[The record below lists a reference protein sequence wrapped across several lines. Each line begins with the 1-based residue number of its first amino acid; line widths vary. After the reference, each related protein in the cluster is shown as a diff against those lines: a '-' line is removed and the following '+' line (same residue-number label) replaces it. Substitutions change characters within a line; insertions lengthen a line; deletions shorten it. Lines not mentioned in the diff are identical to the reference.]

1 MDKMKNSGMSET
13 MQTLTR
19 KSACVMLSL
28 LLLLSAVLPVKA
40 AAETAS
46 AKVVRVGSFE
56 DTFNYVNEKGA
67 RKGYGYELL
76 ETLSGYTGWQFEYV
90 TCDWSD
96 CFEKL
101 KNGEVDI
108 IGGISYTEDR
118 TQEMLFSDESMGVEK
133 YYLYADLSRADISA
147 SDFKTLNGKKI
158 GVLMGTEPEV
168 MLAEWE
174 EKYGLKTEHV
184 NISNNEDVKQKL
196 ANHEIDCFV
205 SLEESFWAERGIS
218 TITRV
223 GESGIYYAIN
233 KNRPDIKEE
242 LDDAMRALDEAVP
255 FYTADLYK
263 RYFSMDYTPIL
274 TGEEKAWL
282 RKHGAIR
289 MGFLASDSGVSTY
302 DPATGEFT
310 GVITDYI
317 QFAADCLGNQELEF
331 QLVGYDSKEA
341 ELDALKSG
349 EIDMIFHCDQ
359 NPNLAEEYHF
369 ACTNTTWTSNLMAVT
384 NKQHFNENN
393 VNRIV
398 VPQNKLSL
406 KKYLAFYY
414 PQWEIVDCDTQ
425 EDAARLVKDGQAD
438 CFVTGI
444 SSENKYSKKY
454 SFYSVPLV
462 NPVRSCFAVNSGN
475 RSLLSILNKTIKAM
489 PVNML
494 AGALAMYKSSAR
506 KVTLSD
512 FIRDNFFKVMLISSI
527 AVAVV
532 LLTILMLLQKA
543 RKAEA
548 AARKAAS
555 DTQELNAK
563 LQVAVEKAE
572 SANRAKSTFLS
583 NMSHDIRTPMNAII
597 GFTTLALSNIDDTDR
612 VKDYLGKTLASSN
625 HLLSLINDVL
635 DMSRIE
641 SGKIHLEEVE
651 VNLSDVLHDLKT
663 IVSGQIYAK
672 QLELYMDAMDVTDE
686 DVYCDKTRLNQ
697 ILLNLLSNA
706 IKFTPAGGTVS
717 VRVRQLAGKVRGCGQ
732 YEFRIKDNGIGM
744 SQEFAQKIF
753 EPFERERT
761 STVSRIQGTG
771 LGMAITKNIV
781 DMMGGT
787 IEVQTAQ
794 GKGTEFTVCVPMRAQ
809 TEQRPVEKITELEG
823 LKALVVDDDFNTCD
837 SVTKMLV
844 KVGMRAEWTLSGKE
858 AVLRARQSIEMSDVY
873 HAYIIDWRL
882 PDMNGIEVTRQIR
895 SLHDDTPIIIL
906 TAYDWSDIE
915 VEAKAAGV
923 TAFCAKPMFMS
934 DLRETLMSA
943 LGQKPADAVQRLLPE
958 KNADFKGKHILLV
971 EDNELNREIAQEIL
985 REYGFLVDSAE
996 NGAVAVEKVS
1006 TTAPGSYD
1014 LVLMDVQMPIMDGY
1028 TATRKIRARR
1038 PKPLKSLR
1046 RHHGAGGRLGTQRRR
1061 VGHHPPLQT
1070 LRKAQLQPCG
1080 GRRQPHEAHEHC
1092 HEAAVLSAVPAGLY

>member
-1 MDKMKNSGMSET
+1 MGKMKNFGTSET
-13 MQTLTR
+13 MQTLMR
-19 KSACVMLSL
+19 KSVCALLCL
-28 LLLLSAVLPVKA
+28 LLLLSVVLPVKA
-40 AAETAS
+40 AAETAP

-76 ETLSGYTGWQFEYV
+76 QTLSGYTGWQFEYV

-101 KNGEVDI
+101 ENGEIDI
-108 IGGISYTEDR
+108 MGGISYTEDR
-118 TQEMLFSDESMGVEK
+118 TEEMLFSDEPMGVEK

-158 GVLMGTEPEV
+158 SVLMGTEPEV
-168 MLAEWE
+168 MLTEWE
-174 EKYGLKTEHV
+174 EKYGLETEHV
-184 NISNNEDVKQKL
+184 NISNNDDVKQKL

-263 RYFSMDYTPIL
+263 RYFSLDYTPIL

-282 RKHGAIR
+282 REHGAIK
-289 MGFLASDSGVSTY
+289 MGFLTSNRGVSTF
-302 DPATGEFT
+302 DPATGELT

-317 QFAADCLGNQELEF
+317 QFAANCLGNQELEF

-349 EIDMIFHCDQ
+349 EIDMIFHFDQ

-369 ACTNTTWTSNLMAVT
+369 ARTNTTWTSNLMAVT
-384 NKQHFNENN
+384 NKQHFNENS
-393 VNRIV
+393 VNRIA

-454 SFYSVPLV
+454 SFYSVPLL
-462 NPVRSCFAVNSGN
+462 NPVKSCFAVNSGN

-512 FIRDNFFKVMLISSI
+512 FIKDNFFKVMLISSI

-548 AARKAAS
+548 AARKAAN

-572 SANRAKSTFLS
+572 SANRAKSTFLF

-597 GFTTLALSNIDDTDR
+597 GYAD
-612 VKDYLGKTLASSN
+612 LASR
-625 HLLSLINDVL
+625 HLDDPAKLKNYMENIQVCGQNLLMLLNNVL
-635 DMSRIE
+635 DLARIE
-641 SGKIHLEEVE
+641 NDKTEMEYSV
-651 VNLSDVLHDLKT
+651 SDIEKDFRNCVAMFRNQADSK
-663 IVSGQIYAK
+663 GQTLMVTTQLQYPYIYADIPH
-672 QLELYMDAMDVTDE
+672 LTEICT
-686 DVYCDKTRLNQ
+686 
-697 ILLNLLSNA
+697 NLVSNA
-706 IKFTPAGGTVS
+706 VKYTGAGGTIRCDVTQKPGEKEGWCDT
-717 VRVRQLAGKVRGCGQ
+717 VITVA
-732 YEFRIKDNGIGM
+732 DNGIGM
-744 SQEFAQKIF
+744 SQEFQKHIF

-761 STVSRIQGTG
+761 STVSKVEGSGIGMGIVKKLVG
-771 LGMAITKNIV
+771 L
-781 DMMGGT
+781 MGGT
-787 IEVQTAQ
+787 VEVESRIGVGST
-794 GKGTEFTVCVPMRAQ
+794 FTVTIPCRIASEDETQAKRETNPSDQKCLCGTRILLTEDNDLNAEIAVELLQEEGCTVDRAKDGVECVDMLEKAANGTYQ
-809 TEQRPVEKITELEG
+809 LILMDIQMPV
-823 LKALVVDDDFNTCD
+823 
-837 SVTKMLV
+837 
-844 KVGMRAEWTLSGKE
+844 
-858 AVLRARQSIEMSDVY
+858 
-873 HAYIIDWRL
+873 
-882 PDMNGIEVTRQIR
+882 MNG
-895 SLHDDTPIIIL
+895 
-906 TAYDWSDIE
+906 YD
-915 VEAKAAGV
+915 AA
-923 TAFCAKPMFMS
+923 
-934 DLRETLMSA
+934 
-943 LGQKPADAVQRLLPE
+943 
-958 KNADFKGKHILLV
+958 
-971 EDNELNREIAQEIL
+971 
-985 REYGFLVDSAE
+985 
-996 NGAVAVEKVS
+996 
-1006 TTAPGSYD
+1006 
-1014 LVLMDVQMPIMDGY
+1014 
-1028 TATRKIRARR
+1028 RKIRGLDDPQKANIPIIAMTANAFTEDRQVALDAGMNDHIA
-1038 PKPLKSLR
+1038 KPINMNVL
-1046 RHHGAGGRLGTQRRR
+1046 
-1061 VGHHPPLQT
+1061 VPT
-1070 LRKAQLQPCG
+1070 LRKYL
-1080 GRRQPHEAHEHC
+1080 
-1092 HEAAVLSAVPAGLY
+1092 

>member
-1 MDKMKNSGMSET
+1 

-101 KNGEVDI
+101 KNGEIDI

-118 TQEMLFSDESMGVEK
+118 TQEMLFSDEPMGVEK
-133 YYLYADLSRADISA
+133 YYLYADLARADISA

-233 KNRPDIKEE
+233 KNRPDIKEK

-289 MGFLASDSGVSTY
+289 MGFLASDSGVSTF

-943 LGQKPADAVQRLLPE
+943 LGQKLTDASQEIPPE
-958 KNADFKGKHILLV
+958 KNADFKDRHILLV

-1028 TATRKIRARR
+1028 TATRKIRALDDPARAKLPILAMTANAFDEDRR
-1038 PKPLKSLR
+1038 NALESGMNGFLSKPIVIDDLVQELHKIL
-1046 RHHGAGGRLGTQRRR
+1046 
-1061 VGHHPPLQT
+1061 
-1070 LRKAQLQPCG
+1070 
-1080 GRRQPHEAHEHC
+1080 
-1092 HEAAVLSAVPAGLY
+1092 

>member
-101 KNGEVDI
+101 KNGEIDI

-118 TQEMLFSDESMGVEK
+118 TQEMLFSDEPMGVEK
-133 YYLYADLSRADISA
+133 YYLYADLARADISA

-289 MGFLASDSGVSTY
+289 MGFLASDSGVSTF

-393 VNRIV
+393 VNRIA

-512 FIRDNFFKVMLISSI
+512 FIKDNFFKVMLISSI

-663 IVSGQIYAK
+663 IVSGQIFAK
-672 QLELYMDAMDVTDE
+672 QLELYMDVMDVTDE

-923 TAFCAKPMFMS
+923 TAFCSKPMFMS

-943 LGQKPADAVQRLLPE
+943 LGQKSADAVQGLLPE

-985 REYGFLVDSAE
+985 REYGFLVDTAE

-1006 TTAPGSYD
+1006 TAAPGSYD

-1028 TATRKIRARR
+1028 TATRKIRALDDPARAKLPILAMTANAFDEDRR
-1038 PKPLKSLR
+1038 NALESGMNGFLSKPIVIDDLV
-1046 RHHGAGGRLGTQRRR
+1046 QE
-1061 VGHHPPLQT
+1061 
-1070 LRKAQLQPCG
+1070 LRKIL
-1080 GRRQPHEAHEHC
+1080 
-1092 HEAAVLSAVPAGLY
+1092 

>member
-101 KNGEVDI
+101 KNGEIDI

-118 TQEMLFSDESMGVEK
+118 TQEMLFSDEPMGVEK

-147 SDFKTLNGKKI
+147 SDFKTLNGQKI

-255 FYTADLYK
+255 FYTADLYQ

-289 MGFLASDSGVSTY
+289 MGFLASDSGVSTF

-393 VNRIV
+393 VNRIA

-425 EDAARLVKDGQAD
+425 EDAAKLVKDGQAD

-475 RSLLSILNKTIKAM
+475 RHLLSILNKTIKAM
-489 PVNML
+489 PINML
-494 AGALAMYKSSAR
+494 TGSLAMYKSSSR
-506 KVTLSD
+506 KVTLSE
-512 FIRDNFFKVMLISSI
+512 FIRDNFFMVLLVSSI
-527 AVAVV
+527 FVAVI
-532 LLTILMLLQKA
+532 LLAILKLLRKA

-548 AARKAAS
+548 AARKAAN
-555 DTQELNAK
+555 DTQELNEK
-563 LQVAVEKAE
+563 LQIAAENAE
-572 SANRAKSTFLS
+572 SANLAKSTFLF

-597 GFTTLALSNIDDTDR
+597 GYAD
-612 VKDYLGKTLASSN
+612 LASRHSDDPEKLKKYMEN
-625 HLLSLINDVL
+625 IQVCGQNLLMLLNNVLDLARIENDKTEMEYSVSDIEKDFRNCIAMFRNQADSKGQTLTVTTHLLHPYVYVDIP
-635 DMSRIE
+635 
-641 SGKIHLEEVE
+641 HLTEVCT
-651 VNLSDVLHDLKT
+651 NLV
-663 IVSGQIYAK
+663 
-672 QLELYMDAMDVTDE
+672 
-686 DVYCDKTRLNQ
+686 
-697 ILLNLLSNA
+697 SNA
-706 IKFTPAGGTVS
+706 VKYTGAGGTICCDITQKPGEKEGWCDTV
-717 VRVRQLAGKVRGCGQ
+717 VTVA
-732 YEFRIKDNGIGM
+732 DNGIGM
-744 SQEFAQKIF
+744 SQEFQKHIF

-761 STVSRIQGTG
+761 STVSKVEGSGIGMGIVKKLVG
-771 LGMAITKNIV
+771 L
-781 DMMGGT
+781 MGGT
-787 IEVQTAQ
+787 
-794 GKGTEFTVCVPMRAQ
+794 
-809 TEQRPVEKITELEG
+809 
-823 LKALVVDDDFNTCD
+823 
-837 SVTKMLV
+837 
-844 KVGMRAEWTLSGKE
+844 
-858 AVLRARQSIEMSDVY
+858 
-873 HAYIIDWRL
+873 
-882 PDMNGIEVTRQIR
+882 
-895 SLHDDTPIIIL
+895 
-906 TAYDWSDIE
+906 
-915 VEAKAAGV
+915 
-923 TAFCAKPMFMS
+923 
-934 DLRETLMSA
+934 
-943 LGQKPADAVQRLLPE
+943 
-958 KNADFKGKHILLV
+958 
-971 EDNELNREIAQEIL
+971 
-985 REYGFLVDSAE
+985 
-996 NGAVAVEKVS
+996 VAVESKIGVGS
-1006 TTAPGSYD
+1006 TFTVTIPCRIASEDETQAKRETNPSDQKCLCGTRILLTEDND
-1014 LVLMDVQMPIMDGY
+1014 LNAEIATELLQEEGCTVDRAKDGVECVDMLEKAANGTYQLILMDIQMPVMNGY
-1028 TATRKIRARR
+1028 DAAKKIRRMDDPQKANIPIIAMTANAFTEDRQAALDAGMNDHIA
-1038 PKPLKSLR
+1038 KPINMNVL
-1046 RHHGAGGRLGTQRRR
+1046 
-1061 VGHHPPLQT
+1061 VPT
-1070 LRKAQLQPCG
+1070 LRKYL
-1080 GRRQPHEAHEHC
+1080 
-1092 HEAAVLSAVPAGLY
+1092 

>member
-1 MDKMKNSGMSET
+1 MGKMKNFGTSET
-13 MQTLTR
+13 MQTLMR
-19 KSACVMLSL
+19 KSVCVMLSL

-40 AAETAS
+40 AEETAP

-76 ETLSGYTGWQFEYV
+76 QTLSGYTGWQFEYV

-101 KNGEVDI
+101 ENGEIDI
-108 IGGISYTEDR
+108 MGAISYTEDR
-118 TQEMLFSDESMGVEK
+118 AEEMLFSDEPMGEEK

-147 SDFKTLNGKKI
+147 SDYKTLNGKKI

-168 MLAEWE
+168 MLTEWE

-196 ANHEIDCFV
+196 ADHEIDCFV

-233 KNRPDIKEE
+233 KNRPDLKEE

-263 RYFSMDYTPIL
+263 RYFSLDYTPIL

-282 RKHGAIR
+282 REHGAIK
-289 MGFLASDSGVSTY
+289 MGFLTSNRGVSTF
-302 DPATGEFT
+302 DPATGELT

-317 QFAADCLGNQELEF
+317 QFAANCLGNQELEF

-349 EIDMIFHCDQ
+349 EIDMIFHFDQ
-359 NPNLAEEYHF
+359 SPNLAEEYHF

-393 VNRIV
+393 VNRIA

-425 EDAARLVKDGQAD
+425 EDAAKLVKDGQAD
-438 CFVTGI
+438 CFVTWI

-512 FIRDNFFKVMLISSI
+512 FIKDNFFKVMLISSI

-548 AARKAAS
+548 AARKAAN

-572 SANRAKSTFLS
+572 SANRAKSTFLF

-597 GFTTLALSNIDDTDR
+597 GYAD
-612 VKDYLGKTLASSN
+612 LASR
-625 HLLSLINDVL
+625 HLDDPAKLKNYMENIQVCGQNLLMLLNNVL
-635 DMSRIE
+635 DLARIE
-641 SGKIHLEEVE
+641 NDKTEMEYSV
-651 VNLSDVLHDLKT
+651 SDIEKDFRNCVAMFRNQADSK
-663 IVSGQIYAK
+663 GQTLMVTTQLQYPYIYADIPH
-672 QLELYMDAMDVTDE
+672 LTEICT
-686 DVYCDKTRLNQ
+686 
-697 ILLNLLSNA
+697 NLVSNA
-706 IKFTPAGGTVS
+706 VKYTGAGGTIRCNVT
-717 VRVRQLAGKVRGCGQ
+717 QKPGKKEGWCDTVVTVA
-732 YEFRIKDNGIGM
+732 DNGIGM
-744 SQEFAQKIF
+744 SQEFQKHIF

-761 STVSRIQGTG
+761 STVSKVEGSGIGMGIVKKLVG
-771 LGMAITKNIV
+771 L
-781 DMMGGT
+781 MGGT
-787 IEVQTAQ
+787 
-794 GKGTEFTVCVPMRAQ
+794 
-809 TEQRPVEKITELEG
+809 
-823 LKALVVDDDFNTCD
+823 
-837 SVTKMLV
+837 
-844 KVGMRAEWTLSGKE
+844 
-858 AVLRARQSIEMSDVY
+858 
-873 HAYIIDWRL
+873 
-882 PDMNGIEVTRQIR
+882 
-895 SLHDDTPIIIL
+895 
-906 TAYDWSDIE
+906 
-915 VEAKAAGV
+915 
-923 TAFCAKPMFMS
+923 
-934 DLRETLMSA
+934 
-943 LGQKPADAVQRLLPE
+943 
-958 KNADFKGKHILLV
+958 
-971 EDNELNREIAQEIL
+971 
-985 REYGFLVDSAE
+985 
-996 NGAVAVEKVS
+996 VAVESKIGV
-1006 TTAPGSYD
+1006 GSKFTVTIPCRIASEDETQAKRETNPSDQKCLCGTRILLTEDND
-1014 LVLMDVQMPIMDGY
+1014 LNAEIAVELLQEEGCTVDRAKDGVECVDMLEKAANGTYQLILMDIQMPVMNGY
-1028 TATRKIRARR
+1028 DAARKIRGLDDPQKANIPIIAMTANAFTEDRQVALDAGMNDHIA
-1038 PKPLKSLR
+1038 KPINMNVL
-1046 RHHGAGGRLGTQRRR
+1046 
-1061 VGHHPPLQT
+1061 VPT
-1070 LRKAQLQPCG
+1070 LRKYL
-1080 GRRQPHEAHEHC
+1080 
-1092 HEAAVLSAVPAGLY
+1092 

>member
-1 MDKMKNSGMSET
+1 

-101 KNGEVDI
+101 KNGEIDI

-118 TQEMLFSDESMGVEK
+118 TQEMLFSDEPMGVEK

-289 MGFLASDSGVSTY
+289 MGFLASDSGVSTF

-393 VNRIV
+393 VNRIA

-512 FIRDNFFKVMLISSI
+512 FIKDNFFKVMLISSI

-761 STVSRIQGTG
+761 STVSGIQGTG

-1006 TTAPGSYD
+1006 TAAPGSYD
-1014 LVLMDVQMPIMDGY
+1014 LLLMDVQMPIMDGY
-1028 TATRKIRARR
+1028 TATRKIRALDDPARAKLPILAMTANAFDEDRR
-1038 PKPLKSLR
+1038 NALESGMNGFLSKPIVIDDLVQELHKIL
-1046 RHHGAGGRLGTQRRR
+1046 
-1061 VGHHPPLQT
+1061 
-1070 LRKAQLQPCG
+1070 
-1080 GRRQPHEAHEHC
+1080 
-1092 HEAAVLSAVPAGLY
+1092 

>member
-46 AKVVRVGSFE
+46 AKVVRVGLFE

-101 KNGEVDI
+101 KNGEIDI

-118 TQEMLFSDESMGVEK
+118 TQEMLFSDEPMGVEK

-168 MLAEWE
+168 MLTEWE

-233 KNRPDIKEE
+233 KKRPDIKEE
-242 LDDAMRALDEAVP
+242 LGDAMRALDEAVP

-289 MGFLASDSGVSTY
+289 MGFLASDSGVSTF

-393 VNRIV
+393 VNRIA

-512 FIRDNFFKVMLISSI
+512 FIKDNFFKVMLISSI

-717 VRVRQLAGKVRGCGQ
+717 VRVRQLAGKVHGCGQ

-744 SQEFAQKIF
+744 SQEFAKKIF

-809 TEQRPVEKITELEG
+809 TEQRLVEKITELEG

-923 TAFCAKPMFMS
+923 TAFCSKPMFMS

-985 REYGFLVDSAE
+985 QEYGFLVDSAE

-1006 TTAPGSYD
+1006 TAAPGSYD

-1028 TATRKIRARR
+1028 TATRKIRALDDPARAKLPILAMTANAFDEDRR
-1038 PKPLKSLR
+1038 NALESGMNGFLSKPIVIGDLVQELHKIL
-1046 RHHGAGGRLGTQRRR
+1046 
-1061 VGHHPPLQT
+1061 
-1070 LRKAQLQPCG
+1070 
-1080 GRRQPHEAHEHC
+1080 
-1092 HEAAVLSAVPAGLY
+1092 

>member
-1 MDKMKNSGMSET
+1 

-101 KNGEVDI
+101 KNGEIDI

-118 TQEMLFSDESMGVEK
+118 TQEMLFSDEPMGVEK

-289 MGFLASDSGVSTY
+289 MGFLASDSGVSTF

-393 VNRIV
+393 VNRIA

-512 FIRDNFFKVMLISSI
+512 FIKDNFFKVMLISSI

-572 SANRAKSTFLS
+572 SANCAKSTFLS

-641 SGKIHLEEVE
+641 SGKNHLEEVE

-858 AVLRARQSIEMSDVY
+858 AVLRARQSIEMSDAY

-895 SLHDDTPIIIL
+895 SLNNDTPIIIL
-906 TAYDWSDIE
+906 TAYDWSDLE

-923 TAFCAKPMFMS
+923 TAFCPKPMFMS
-934 DLRETLMSA
+934 DLHETLMNA
-943 LGQKPADAVQRLLPE
+943 IGQTQTDAAQELLPK
-958 KNADFKGKHILLV
+958 KNTNFKGRHILLV

-985 REYGFLVDSAE
+985 CEYGFRVDTAE

-1006 TTAPGSYD
+1006 TAAPGSYD
-1014 LVLMDVQMPIMDGY
+1014 LVLMDVQMPVMDGY
-1028 TATRKIRARR
+1028 TATRQIRALGDPALAKIPILAMTANAFDEDRR
-1038 PKPLKSLR
+1038 NALESGMTGFLSKPIVIGDLV
-1046 RHHGAGGRLGTQRRR
+1046 QE
-1061 VGHHPPLQT
+1061 
-1070 LRKAQLQPCG
+1070 LRKIL
-1080 GRRQPHEAHEHC
+1080 
-1092 HEAAVLSAVPAGLY
+1092 

>member
-101 KNGEVDI
+101 KNGEIDI

-118 TQEMLFSDESMGVEK
+118 TQEMLFSDEPMGVEK

-147 SDFKTLNGKKI
+147 SDFKTLNGQKI

-255 FYTADLYK
+255 FYTADLYQ

-289 MGFLASDSGVSTY
+289 MGFLASDSGVSTF

-393 VNRIV
+393 VNRIA

-425 EDAARLVKDGQAD
+425 EDAAKLVKDGQAD

-512 FIRDNFFKVMLISSI
+512 FIKDNFFKVMLISSI

-672 QLELYMDAMDVTDE
+672 QLELYMDVMDVTDE

-717 VRVRQLAGKVRGCGQ
+717 VRVRQLAGKVHGCGQ

-943 LGQKPADAVQRLLPE
+943 LGQKPADAVQGLLPE

-985 REYGFLVDSAE
+985 QEYGFLVDTAE

-1006 TTAPGSYD
+1006 TAAPGSYD

-1028 TATRKIRARR
+1028 TATRKIRALDDPARAKLPILAMTANAFDEDRR
-1038 PKPLKSLR
+1038 NALESGMNGFLSKPIVIDDLVQELHKIL
-1046 RHHGAGGRLGTQRRR
+1046 
-1061 VGHHPPLQT
+1061 
-1070 LRKAQLQPCG
+1070 
-1080 GRRQPHEAHEHC
+1080 
-1092 HEAAVLSAVPAGLY
+1092 

>member
-1 MDKMKNSGMSET
+1 

-101 KNGEVDI
+101 KNGEIDI

-118 TQEMLFSDESMGVEK
+118 TQEMLFSDEPMGVEK

-289 MGFLASDSGVSTY
+289 MGFLASDSGVSTF

-393 VNRIV
+393 VNRIA

-512 FIRDNFFKVMLISSI
+512 FIKDNFFKVMLISSI

-597 GFTTLALSNIDDTDR
+597 GFTTLALSNIDDKDR
-612 VKDYLGKTLASSN
+612 VKDYLAKTLASSN

-672 QLELYMDAMDVTDE
+672 QLELYMDVMDVTDE
-686 DVYCDKTRLNQ
+686 DVYCDKNRLNQ

-717 VRVRQLAGKVRGCGQ
+717 VRVRQLAGKVHGCGQ

-858 AVLRARQSIEMSDVY
+858 AVLRSRQSIEMSDVY

-943 LGQKPADAVQRLLPE
+943 LGQKPADAVQGLLPE

-1006 TTAPGSYD
+1006 TAAPGSYD

-1028 TATRKIRARR
+1028 TATRKIRALDDPARAKLPILAMTANAFDEDRR
-1038 PKPLKSLR
+1038 NALESGMNGFLSKPIVIDDLMQELHKIL
-1046 RHHGAGGRLGTQRRR
+1046 
-1061 VGHHPPLQT
+1061 
-1070 LRKAQLQPCG
+1070 
-1080 GRRQPHEAHEHC
+1080 
-1092 HEAAVLSAVPAGLY
+1092 

>member
-101 KNGEVDI
+101 KNGEIDI

-118 TQEMLFSDESMGVEK
+118 TQEMLFSDEPMGVEK

-289 MGFLASDSGVSTY
+289 MGFLASDSGVSTF

-393 VNRIV
+393 VNRIA

-512 FIRDNFFKVMLISSI
+512 FIKDNFFKVMLISSI

-612 VKDYLGKTLASSN
+612 VKDYLAKTLASSN

-717 VRVRQLAGKVRGCGQ
+717 VRVRQLVGKVRGCGQ

-858 AVLRARQSIEMSDVY
+858 AVLRARQSIEMSDAY

-923 TAFCAKPMFMS
+923 TAFCAKPMFMF

-943 LGQKPADAVQRLLPE
+943 LGQKPADAVQGLLPE

-1006 TTAPGSYD
+1006 TAAPGSYD

-1028 TATRKIRARR
+1028 TATRKIRALDDPARAKLPILAMTANAFDEDRR
-1038 PKPLKSLR
+1038 NALESGMNCFLSKPIVIDDLVQELHKIL
-1046 RHHGAGGRLGTQRRR
+1046 
-1061 VGHHPPLQT
+1061 
-1070 LRKAQLQPCG
+1070 
-1080 GRRQPHEAHEHC
+1080 
-1092 HEAAVLSAVPAGLY
+1092 

>member
-1 MDKMKNSGMSET
+1 MLQYMLDTLVYILFKKLLTTGCDQGCHELLETCAMEIKRNETVWGGERLDEMKNSGMSET
-13 MQTLTR
+13 MRSLTR
-19 KSACVMLSL
+19 KSVCALLSL

-40 AAETAS
+40 VAETAPI
-46 AKVVRVGSFE
+46 KIIRVGSFE
-56 DTFNYVNEKGA
+56 DTFNYCNEKGT

-76 ETLSGYTGWQFEYV
+76 QTLSGYTGWQFEYV

-101 KNGEVDI
+101 KNGEIDI
-108 IGGISYTEDR
+108 MGGISYTEDR
-118 TQEMLFSDESMGVEK
+118 AEEMLFSDEPMGEEK
-133 YYLYADLSRADISA
+133 YYLYVDLSRADISA
-147 SDFKTLNGKKI
+147 SNFKTLNGKKV

-168 MLAEWE
+168 MLTEWE
-174 EKYGLKTEHV
+174 EKYGLKTQHV

-205 SLEESFWAERGIS
+205 SLEESLWAELGIS

-223 GESGIYYAIN
+223 GKSGIYYVLN
-233 KNRPDIKEE
+233 KDRSDLKEE
-242 LDDAMRALDEAVP
+242 LDNAMRALDEAAP

-263 RYFSMDYTPIL
+263 RYFSLDYIPIL

-282 RKHGAIR
+282 KEHGAIK
-289 MGFLASDSGVSTY
+289 MGFLTSDSGVSTF

-393 VNRIV
+393 VNRIA

-512 FIRDNFFKVMLISSI
+512 FIKDNFFMVLLVSSI
-527 AVAVV
+527 AVAVI
-532 LLTILMLLQKA
+532 LLTILKLLRKA

-548 AARKAAS
+548 AARKAAN

-563 LQVAVEKAE
+563 LQIAVENAE
-572 SANRAKSTFLS
+572 SANHAKSTFLF

-597 GFTTLALSNIDDTDR
+597 GYAD
-612 VKDYLGKTLASSN
+612 LASRHLDDPAKLEKYMENIQVCGQNLLMLLNNVLDLARIENDKTEMEYSVSDVDKDFRN
-625 HLLSLINDVL
+625 CVAMFQNQADSKGQTLMVTAHLLYPYVYADIP
-635 DMSRIE
+635 
-641 SGKIHLEEVE
+641 HLTEVCT
-651 VNLSDVLHDLKT
+651 NLV
-663 IVSGQIYAK
+663 
-672 QLELYMDAMDVTDE
+672 
-686 DVYCDKTRLNQ
+686 
-697 ILLNLLSNA
+697 SNA
-706 IKFTPAGGTVS
+706 VKYTGAGGTIHCDVT
-717 VRVRQLAGKVRGCGQ
+717 QKPGKKEGWCDMVVTVA
-732 YEFRIKDNGIGM
+732 DNGIGM
-744 SQEFAQKIF
+744 SQEFQKHIF

-761 STVSRIQGTG
+761 STVSKVEGSGIGMGIVKKLVELMSGTVEVESKIGVGSKFTVTIPCRIASGDETQAKRETNPSDQKCLCGTRILLTEDNDLNAEIAVELLREEG
-771 LGMAITKNIV
+771 CTVDRAKDGVECV
-781 DMMGGT
+781 DMLEKAANGT
-787 IEVQTAQ
+787 YQMILMDIQMPVMNGYDAAKKIRRMDDPQKAGIPIIAMTANAFSEDKQ
-794 GKGTEFTVCVPMRAQ
+794 A
-809 TEQRPVEKITELEG
+809 
-823 LKALVVDDDFNTCD
+823 ALD
-837 SVTKMLV
+837 
-844 KVGMRAEWTLSGKE
+844 VGMNDH
-858 AVLRARQSIEMSDVY
+858 I
-873 HAYIIDWRL
+873 
-882 PDMNGIEVTRQIR
+882 
-895 SLHDDTPIIIL
+895 
-906 TAYDWSDIE
+906 
-915 VEAKAAGV
+915 
-923 TAFCAKPMFMS
+923 AKPINMNI
-934 DLRETLMSA
+934 LVPTI
-943 LGQKPADAVQRLLPE
+943 QKYL
-958 KNADFKGKHILLV
+958 
-971 EDNELNREIAQEIL
+971 
-985 REYGFLVDSAE
+985 
-996 NGAVAVEKVS
+996 
-1006 TTAPGSYD
+1006 
-1014 LVLMDVQMPIMDGY
+1014 
-1028 TATRKIRARR
+1028 
-1038 PKPLKSLR
+1038 
-1046 RHHGAGGRLGTQRRR
+1046 
-1061 VGHHPPLQT
+1061 
-1070 LRKAQLQPCG
+1070 
-1080 GRRQPHEAHEHC
+1080 
-1092 HEAAVLSAVPAGLY
+1092 

>member
-1 MDKMKNSGMSET
+1 

-101 KNGEVDI
+101 KNGEIDI

-118 TQEMLFSDESMGVEK
+118 TQEMLFSDEPMGVEK

-168 MLAEWE
+168 MLTEWE

-233 KNRPDIKEE
+233 KKRPDIKEE

-289 MGFLASDSGVSTY
+289 MGFLASDSGVSTF

-393 VNRIV
+393 VNRIA

-512 FIRDNFFKVMLISSI
+512 FIKDNFFKVMLISSI

-717 VRVRQLAGKVRGCGQ
+717 VRVRQLAGKVHGCGQ

-744 SQEFAQKIF
+744 SQEFAKKIF

-809 TEQRPVEKITELEG
+809 TEQRLVEKITELEG

-923 TAFCAKPMFMS
+923 TAFCSKPMFLS

-943 LGQKPADAVQRLLPE
+943 LDQKPADAVQRLLLE

-985 REYGFLVDSAE
+985 QEYGFLVDSAE

-1006 TTAPGSYD
+1006 TAAPGSYD

-1028 TATRKIRARR
+1028 TATRKIRALDDPARAKLPILAMTANAFDEDRR
-1038 PKPLKSLR
+1038 NALESGMNGFLSKPIVIGDLVQELHKIL
-1046 RHHGAGGRLGTQRRR
+1046 
-1061 VGHHPPLQT
+1061 
-1070 LRKAQLQPCG
+1070 
-1080 GRRQPHEAHEHC
+1080 
-1092 HEAAVLSAVPAGLY
+1092 

>member
-1 MDKMKNSGMSET
+1 
-13 MQTLTR
+13 MQTLMR
-19 KSACVMLSL
+19 KSVCALLSL
-28 LLLLSAVLPVKA
+28 LLLLSVVLPVKA
-40 AAETAS
+40 AAETAP

-76 ETLSGYTGWQFEYV
+76 QTLSGYTGWQFEYV

-101 KNGEVDI
+101 ENGEIDI
-108 IGGISYTEDR
+108 MGGISYTEDR
-118 TQEMLFSDESMGVEK
+118 AEEMLFSDEPMGEEK

-147 SDFKTLNGKKI
+147 SDYKTLNGKKI

-168 MLAEWE
+168 MLTEWE
-174 EKYGLKTEHV
+174 EKYGLETEHV

-205 SLEESFWAERGIS
+205 SLEESFWADLGIS

-223 GESGIYYAIN
+223 GESGIYYALN
-233 KNRPDIKEE
+233 KDRPDLKEE
-242 LDDAMRALDEAVP
+242 LDDAMRALDEAAP

-282 RKHGAIR
+282 KEHGAIK
-289 MGFLASDSGVSTY
+289 MGFLTSDSGVSTF

-349 EIDMIFHCDQ
+349 EIDMIFHFDQ
-359 NPNLAEEYHF
+359 SPNLAEEYHF

-393 VNRIV
+393 VNRIA

-425 EDAARLVKDGQAD
+425 EDAAKLVKDGQVD

-454 SFYSVPLV
+454 SFYSVPLL
-462 NPVRSCFAVNSGN
+462 NPVKSCFAVNSGN

-512 FIRDNFFKVMLISSI
+512 FIKDNFFMALLVSSI
-527 AVAVV
+527 AVAAI

-548 AARKAAS
+548 AARKAAN
-555 DTQELNAK
+555 DTQKLNAK
-563 LQVAVEKAE
+563 LQVAVENAE
-572 SANRAKSTFLS
+572 SANRAKSTFLF

-597 GFTTLALSNIDDTDR
+597 GYAD
-612 VKDYLGKTLASSN
+612 LASR
-625 HLLSLINDVL
+625 HLDDPAKLKNYMENIQVGGQNLLMLLNNVL
-635 DMSRIE
+635 DLARIE
-641 SGKIHLEEVE
+641 NDKTEMEYSV
-651 VNLSDVLHDLKT
+651 SDIEKDFRNCVAMFRNQADSK
-663 IVSGQIYAK
+663 GQTLMVTTQLQYPYIYADIPH
-672 QLELYMDAMDVTDE
+672 LTEICT
-686 DVYCDKTRLNQ
+686 
-697 ILLNLLSNA
+697 NLVSNA
-706 IKFTPAGGTVS
+706 VKYTGAGGTIRCNVTQKPGEKEGWCDT
-717 VRVRQLAGKVRGCGQ
+717 VVTVA
-732 YEFRIKDNGIGM
+732 DNGIGM
-744 SQEFAQKIF
+744 SQEFQKHIF

-761 STVSRIQGTG
+761 STVSKVEGSGIGMGIVKKLVG
-771 LGMAITKNIV
+771 L
-781 DMMGGT
+781 MGGT
-787 IEVQTAQ
+787 VEVESRIGVGST
-794 GKGTEFTVCVPMRAQ
+794 FTVTIPCRIASEDETQAKRETNPSDQKCLCGTRILLTEDNDLNAEIAVELLQEEGCTVDRAKDGVECVDMLEKAANGTYQ
-809 TEQRPVEKITELEG
+809 LILMDIQMPV
-823 LKALVVDDDFNTCD
+823 
-837 SVTKMLV
+837 
-844 KVGMRAEWTLSGKE
+844 
-858 AVLRARQSIEMSDVY
+858 
-873 HAYIIDWRL
+873 
-882 PDMNGIEVTRQIR
+882 MNG
-895 SLHDDTPIIIL
+895 
-906 TAYDWSDIE
+906 YD
-915 VEAKAAGV
+915 AA
-923 TAFCAKPMFMS
+923 
-934 DLRETLMSA
+934 
-943 LGQKPADAVQRLLPE
+943 
-958 KNADFKGKHILLV
+958 
-971 EDNELNREIAQEIL
+971 
-985 REYGFLVDSAE
+985 
-996 NGAVAVEKVS
+996 
-1006 TTAPGSYD
+1006 
-1014 LVLMDVQMPIMDGY
+1014 
-1028 TATRKIRARR
+1028 RKIRGLDDPQKANIPIIAMTANAFTEDRQVALDAGMNDHIA
-1038 PKPLKSLR
+1038 KPINMNVL
-1046 RHHGAGGRLGTQRRR
+1046 
-1061 VGHHPPLQT
+1061 VPT
-1070 LRKAQLQPCG
+1070 LRKYL
-1080 GRRQPHEAHEHC
+1080 
-1092 HEAAVLSAVPAGLY
+1092 

>member
-1 MDKMKNSGMSET
+1 

-101 KNGEVDI
+101 KNGEIDI

-118 TQEMLFSDESMGVEK
+118 TQEMLFSDEPMGVEK

-289 MGFLASDSGVSTY
+289 MGFLASDSGVSTF

-393 VNRIV
+393 VNRIA

-512 FIRDNFFKVMLISSI
+512 FIKDNFFKVMLISSI

-597 GFTTLALSNIDDTDR
+597 GFTTLAISNIDDKDR
-612 VKDYLGKTLASSN
+612 VKDYLAKTLASSN

-672 QLELYMDAMDVTDE
+672 QLELYMDVMDVTDE

-923 TAFCAKPMFMS
+923 TAFCSKPMFMS

-1006 TTAPGSYD
+1006 TAAPGSYD

-1028 TATRKIRARR
+1028 TATRKIRALDDPARAKIPILAMTANAFDEDRR
-1038 PKPLKSLR
+1038 NALESGMNGFLSKPIVIDDLVQELHKIL
-1046 RHHGAGGRLGTQRRR
+1046 
-1061 VGHHPPLQT
+1061 
-1070 LRKAQLQPCG
+1070 
-1080 GRRQPHEAHEHC
+1080 
-1092 HEAAVLSAVPAGLY
+1092 

>member
-1 MDKMKNSGMSET
+1 MGKMKNFGTSET
-13 MQTLTR
+13 MQTLMR
-19 KSACVMLSL
+19 KSVCALLSL

-40 AAETAS
+40 AAETAPV
-46 AKVVRVGSFE
+46 KVVRVGSFE

-76 ETLSGYTGWQFEYV
+76 QTLSGYTGWQFEYV
-90 TCDWSD
+90 TCDWSN

-101 KNGEVDI
+101 KNGEIDI
-108 IGGISYTEDR
+108 MGGISYTEDR
-118 TQEMLFSDESMGVEK
+118 TEEMLFSDEPMGVEK
-133 YYLYADLSRADISA
+133 YYLYVDLSRADISA

-168 MLAEWE
+168 MLTEWE

-196 ANHEIDCFV
+196 ADHEIDCFV

-233 KNRPDIKEE
+233 KNRPDLKEE

-282 RKHGAIR
+282 KEHGAIK
-289 MGFLASDSGVSTY
+289 MGFLTSDSGVSTF

-349 EIDMIFHCDQ
+349 EIDMIFHFDQ
-359 NPNLAEEYHF
+359 SPNLAEEYHF

-393 VNRIV
+393 VNRIA

-425 EDAARLVKDGQAD
+425 EDAVKLVKDGQAD

-444 SSENKYSKKY
+444 SSENKYSEKY
-454 SFYSVPLV
+454 SFYSVPLL
-462 NPVRSCFAVNSGN
+462 NPVKSCFAVNSGN

-512 FIRDNFFKVMLISSI
+512 FIKDNFFMALLVSSI
-527 AVAVV
+527 AVAAI
-532 LLTILMLLQKA
+532 LLTILKLLRKA

-563 LQVAVEKAE
+563 LQVAVENAE
-572 SANRAKSTFLS
+572 SANHAKSTFLF

-597 GFTTLALSNIDDTDR
+597 GYAD
-612 VKDYLGKTLASSN
+612 LASR
-625 HLLSLINDVL
+625 HLDDPAKLKNYMENIQVCGQNLLMLLNNVL
-635 DMSRIE
+635 DLARIE
-641 SGKIHLEEVE
+641 NDKTEMEYSV
-651 VNLSDVLHDLKT
+651 SDIEKDFRNCVAMFRNQADSK
-663 IVSGQIYAK
+663 GQTLMVTTQLQYPYIYADIPH
-672 QLELYMDAMDVTDE
+672 LTEICT
-686 DVYCDKTRLNQ
+686 
-697 ILLNLLSNA
+697 NLVSNA
-706 IKFTPAGGTVS
+706 VKYTGAGGTIRCNVT
-717 VRVRQLAGKVRGCGQ
+717 QKPGKKEDWCDTV
-732 YEFRIKDNGIGM
+732 ITVADNGIGM
-744 SQEFAQKIF
+744 SQEFQKHIF

-761 STVSRIQGTG
+761 STVSKVEGSGIGMGIVKKLVG
-771 LGMAITKNIV
+771 L
-781 DMMGGT
+781 MGGT
-787 IEVQTAQ
+787 VEVESRIGVGST
-794 GKGTEFTVCVPMRAQ
+794 FTVTIPCHIASEDETQAKRETNPSDQKCLCGTRILLTEDNDLNAEIAVELLQEEGCTVDRAKDGVECVDMLEKAANGTYQ
-809 TEQRPVEKITELEG
+809 LILMDIQMPV
-823 LKALVVDDDFNTCD
+823 
-837 SVTKMLV
+837 
-844 KVGMRAEWTLSGKE
+844 
-858 AVLRARQSIEMSDVY
+858 
-873 HAYIIDWRL
+873 
-882 PDMNGIEVTRQIR
+882 MNG
-895 SLHDDTPIIIL
+895 
-906 TAYDWSDIE
+906 YD
-915 VEAKAAGV
+915 AA
-923 TAFCAKPMFMS
+923 
-934 DLRETLMSA
+934 
-943 LGQKPADAVQRLLPE
+943 
-958 KNADFKGKHILLV
+958 
-971 EDNELNREIAQEIL
+971 
-985 REYGFLVDSAE
+985 
-996 NGAVAVEKVS
+996 
-1006 TTAPGSYD
+1006 
-1014 LVLMDVQMPIMDGY
+1014 
-1028 TATRKIRARR
+1028 RKIRGLDDPQKANIPIIAMTANAFTEDRQVALDAGMNDHIA
-1038 PKPLKSLR
+1038 KPINMNVL
-1046 RHHGAGGRLGTQRRR
+1046 
-1061 VGHHPPLQT
+1061 VPT
-1070 LRKAQLQPCG
+1070 LRKYL
-1080 GRRQPHEAHEHC
+1080 
-1092 HEAAVLSAVPAGLY
+1092 

>member
-101 KNGEVDI
+101 KNGEIDI

-118 TQEMLFSDESMGVEK
+118 TQEMLFSDEPMGVEK

-147 SDFKTLNGKKI
+147 SDFKTLNGQKI

-174 EKYGLKTEHV
+174 EKYGLETEHV

-218 TITRV
+218 TITCV

-289 MGFLASDSGVSTY
+289 MGFLASDSGVSTF

-393 VNRIV
+393 VNRIA

-425 EDAARLVKDGQAD
+425 EDAAKLVKDGQAD

-512 FIRDNFFKVMLISSI
+512 FIKDNFFKVMLISSI

-672 QLELYMDAMDVTDE
+672 QLELYMDVMDVTDE

-923 TAFCAKPMFMS
+923 TAFCSKPMFMS

-985 REYGFLVDSAE
+985 QEYGFLVDSAE

-1006 TTAPGSYD
+1006 TAAPG
-1014 LVLMDVQMPIMDGY
+1014 
-1028 TATRKIRARR
+1028 R
-1038 PKPLKSLR
+1038 PVRGSSGWRYSRP
-1046 RHHGAGGRLGTQRRR
+1046 
-1061 VGHHPPLQT
+1061 
-1070 LRKAQLQPCG
+1070 
-1080 GRRQPHEAHEHC
+1080 
-1092 HEAAVLSAVPAGLY
+1092 